1 MGRLI
6 QIAAS
11 TLLSG
16 GILNHGSLGGYISNA
31 TRLALGMGLAEL
43 QDGQVHYFSR
53 HHDLL
58 KRAAIQ
64 VASQTAYGL
73 LRSYPRYLKY
83 WEQQVRDKYL
93 QTQSQSSLAN
103 KTGQYY
109 QLIREQQAV
118 AQKKNHIDS
127 IVGRTVADFLELS
140 ISEEGKY
147 YDNSECKVLPNSRYG
162 LVTFVDL
169 GPQVQVSSRNNI
181 LLTRVQGRDYTRK
194 EYISGGDLEITIN
207 GKITSKYP
215 DVYPEAEVS
224 KFIRLVQY
232 KGVIDCDNTVLRQ
245 FNISRLI
252 IQGYT
257 LQPTDCRNV
266 QPYSLNCVAVEPSE
280 ALEPNF
286 KESALAECEDPV
298 AKTIFQML
306 SYCKVYQFHDS
317 STEGPLRQA
326 CPVETANYLQSH
338 GNNLP
343 SFLLFLRENY
353 KDAYNRIVDYVRDV
367 VPQFQDFYL
376 EPVGGI
382 ISLRWID
389 NSATDYRFNAYQFS
403 DGSIRFIALA
413 ALLLQPAQ
421 TMPNVIILDE
431 PELGLHPYAIS
442 QLAEMIKD
450 ASIHAQVIIATQ
462 SKDLVDH
469 FDIGDIS
476 VVEMNKET
484 QATSVTHLDAKEY
497 HLWLQNY
504 TVSELWDK
512 NIIGGRP
519 V

>member
-1 MGRLI
+1 
-6 QIAAS
+6 
-11 TLLSG
+11 
-16 GILNHGSLGGYISNA
+16 
-31 TRLALGMGLAEL
+31 
-43 QDGQVHYFSR
+43 
-53 HHDLL
+53 
-58 KRAAIQ
+58 
-64 VASQTAYGL
+64 
-73 LRSYPRYLKY
+73 
-83 WEQQVRDKYL
+83 
-93 QTQSQSSLAN
+93 
-103 KTGQYY
+103 
-109 QLIREQQAV
+109 
-118 AQKKNHIDS
+118 
-127 IVGRTVADFLELS
+127 
-140 ISEEGKY
+140 
-147 YDNSECKVLPNSRYG
+147 
-162 LVTFVDL
+162 
-169 GPQVQVSSRNNI
+169 
-181 LLTRVQGRDYTRK
+181 
-194 EYISGGDLEITIN
+194 
-207 GKITSKYP
+207 
-215 DVYPEAEVS
+215 
-224 KFIRLVQY
+224 
-232 KGVIDCDNTVLRQ
+232 
-245 FNISRLI
+245 
-252 IQGYT
+252 
-257 LQPTDCRNV
+257 
-266 QPYSLNCVAVEPSE
+266 
-280 ALEPNF
+280 
-286 KESALAECEDPV
+286 
-298 AKTIFQML
+298 ML

-462 SKDLVDH
+462 SKDLVDN

-484 QATSVTHLDAKEY
+484 QGTSVTHLDAKEY

>member
-252 IQGYT
+252 IQG
-257 LQPTDCRNV
+257 LHR
-266 QPYSLNCVAVEPSE
+266 
-280 ALEPNF
+280 
-286 KESALAECEDPV
+286 
-298 AKTIFQML
+298 
-306 SYCKVYQFHDS
+306 
-317 STEGPLRQA
+317 G
-326 CPVETANYLQSH
+326 
-338 GNNLP
+338 
-343 SFLLFLRENY
+343 
-353 KDAYNRIVDYVRDV
+353 
-367 VPQFQDFYL
+367 
-376 EPVGGI
+376 
-382 ISLRWID
+382 
-389 NSATDYRFNAYQFS
+389 
-403 DGSIRFIALA
+403 
-413 ALLLQPAQ
+413 
-421 TMPNVIILDE
+421 MPC
-431 PELGLHPYAIS
+431 
-442 QLAEMIKD
+442 
-450 ASIHAQVIIATQ
+450 
-462 SKDLVDH
+462 
-469 FDIGDIS
+469 
-476 VVEMNKET
+476 
-484 QATSVTHLDAKEY
+484 
-497 HLWLQNY
+497 
-504 TVSELWDK
+504 
-512 NIIGGRP
+512 
-519 V
+519 